1 MYNKNAIEVKERIN
15 NEILTLEGIRDSK
28 HIENILQTVE
38 AFKEDLLNYKKEL
51 EEYERK
57 FRILI

>member
-1 MYNKNAIEVKERIN
+1 MYNKNAIEVTERIN
-15 NEILTLEGIRDSK
+15 NEILSLEGIRDSK
-28 HIENILQTVE
+28 HLKSILETVE

-57 FRILI
+57 